1 MVKKRH
7 GEAVI
12 ITPGPVGGCGYC
24 TTEVLALVA
33 PSSAGAPRAG
43 LVSGASA
50 EPVEKLIAGW
60 IDTKLDWRHGVVL
73 SGKMALWKIGF
84 GQHSLTW
91 FLENWLGMSS
101 LDGHE
106 TQI

>member
-1 MVKKRH
+1 M
-7 GEAVI
+7 I

-50 EPVEKLIAGW
+50 EPVEKLIAGS
-60 IDTKLDWRHGVVL
+60 IDTKLDWRHRGRD
-73 SGKMALWKIGF
+73 IGQNGF
-84 GQHSLTW
+84 V
-91 FLENWLGMSS
+91 ENWLQAAQ
-101 LDGHE
+101 LDLVSGE
-106 TQI
+106 LAGDVFSGWPRNPNLGQCWVCCG